1 MASSS
6 MASSKYLCKN
16 LQFSVEL
23 LVNAMDE
30 EEVRIILEDKLQFK
44 TIFLCYPVNATKSS
58 RAYHRGEAI
67 TIAMRRL
74 IAQAVEDRM
83 INLKLSERPG
93 VSTTLNISL
102 QEEEFPTGSSTEQD
116 A

>member
-1 MASSS
+1 MASNS
-6 MASSKYLCKN
+6 MAGSNKYLCKN

-23 LVNAMDE
+23 LVNSMDE
-30 EEVRIILEDKLQFK
+30 EEVRITLEDRLQFK

-93 VSTTLNISL
+93 VSTTLNISM
-102 QEEEFPTGSSTEQD
+102 QEEFPTGSSTG
-116 A
+116 